1 MIFSKTPFRIS
12 FVGGGTDNL
21 KKQNF
26 KGQVISCTI
35 NKFIFVGMNKK
46 FDDKIR
52 FSYSK
57 TENVNHSKN
66 LKHEM
71 LRETFKYFNITKGF
85 EVVSIGDI
93 PSTGSGLGSSSSFL
107 VGLIKCINSIKNL
120 KLTRKKIAEIACH
133 IEINILKK
141 PIGMQDQY
149 SAAFGGLN
157 HIIFDKKNV
166 KVNKIKIS
174 KYRLKIFESNL
185 FLFYTNI
192 LRKSKSILKNVKKN
206 NNIKFL
212 KQIADLS
219 SKFKKTLTSGDLDN
233 IGKILNEG
241 WELKK
246 KLSKNT
252 SNSILDKMYD
262 YALKS
267 GASGGKLLGAGGG
280 GFFLF
285 YVPKKN
291 HKLFKKK
298 MRKYKLVNFNFS
310 KIENKNFNLA

>member
-35 NKFIFVGMNKK
+35 NKYIFVGMNRK
-46 FDDKIR
+46 FDNKIR

-57 TENVNHSKN
+57 TENVNHAKN

-71 LRETFKYFNITKGF
+71 LRETFKYFNITNGF
-85 EVVSIGDI
+85 EVVSVGDI

-107 VGLIKCINSIKNL
+107 VGLIKCINSFKNL
-120 KLTRKKIAEIACH
+120 KLTKKKIAEIACH

-157 HIIFDKKNV
+157 HIIFDRKMIKVKKIV
-166 KVNKIKIS
+166 IS
-174 KYRLKIFESNL
+174 KSRLKTFENNL

-192 LRKSKSILKNVKKN
+192 SRKSKSILKNVKK
-206 NNIKFL
+206 K
-212 KQIADLS
+212 
-219 SKFKKTLTSGDLDN
+219 
-233 IGKILNEG
+233 
-241 WELKK
+241 
-246 KLSKNT
+246 
-252 SNSILDKMYD
+252 
-262 YALKS
+262 
-267 GASGGKLLGAGGG
+267 
-280 GFFLF
+280 
-285 YVPKKN
+285 
-291 HKLFKKK
+291 
-298 MRKYKLVNFNFS
+298 
-310 KIENKNFNLA
+310 

>member
-26 KGQVISCTI
+26 KGQVVSCTI
-35 NKFIFVGMNKK
+35 NKYIFVGMNRK
-46 FDDKIR
+46 FDNKIR

-57 TENVNHSKN
+57 TENVNHAKN

-71 LRETFKYFNITKGF
+71 LRETFKYFNITNGF
-85 EVVSIGDI
+85 EVVSVGDI

-107 VGLIKCINSIKNL
+107 VGLIKCINSFKNL
-120 KLTRKKIAEIACH
+120 KLTKKKIAEIACH

-157 HIIFDKKNV
+157 HIIFDRKIIKVKK
-166 KVNKIKIS
+166 IIIS
-174 KYRLKIFESNL
+174 KNRLKTFENNL

-192 LRKSKSILKNVKKN
+192 SRKSKSILKNVKKN
-206 NNIKFL
+206 DNNKFL
-212 KQIADLS
+212 KQIANLS
-219 SKFKKTLTSGDLDN
+219 DKFQKVLKSGDLDN
-233 IGKILNEG
+233 IGKILDEG
-241 WELKK
+241 WNLKK

-252 SNSILDKMYD
+252 SNIILDKMYD
-262 YALKS
+262 YGLKS
-267 GASGGKLLGAGGG
+267 GANGGKLLGAGGG

-285 YVPKKN
+285 YVQKKN
-291 HKLFKKK
+291 QKIFKKK
-298 MRKYKLVNFNFS
+298 NEE
-310 KIENKNFNLA
+310 I

>member
-35 NKFIFVGMNKK
+35 NKFIYVGINKK
-46 FDDKIR
+46 FDEKIR
-52 FSYSK
+52 FSYSE
-57 TENVNHSKN
+57 TENVNHTKN

-85 EVVSIGDI
+85 EVVSVGDI

-166 KVNKIKIS
+166 KINKIKIS
-174 KYRLKIFESNL
+174 RYKLKIFESNL

-192 LRKSKSILKNVKKN
+192 SRKSKSILKNVKKN
-206 NNIKFL
+206 DNVKFL

-219 SKFKKTLTSGDLDN
+219 SKFKKVLTSGDLDN

-285 YVPKKN
+285 YVPQKN
-291 HKLFKKK
+291 HQFFKKK

-310 KIENKNFNLA
+310 EIENKNFNLA

>member
-21 KKQNF
+21 KNQNF

-35 NKFIFVGMNKK
+35 DKYIFVGINKK

-52 FSYSK
+52 FSYSR
-57 TENVNHSKN
+57 TENVNHSRN

-71 LRETFKYFNITKGF
+71 LRETFKYFKITKGL
-85 EVVSIGDI
+85 EVISVGDI

-107 VGLIKCINSIKNL
+107 VGLIKCINSFKKLNL
-120 KLTRKKIAEIACH
+120 TKKKIAEIACH

-157 HIIFDKKNV
+157 HITFDKKIIKV
-166 KVNKIKIS
+166 KKIIIPKR
-174 KYRLKIFESNL
+174 RLKTFESNL

-192 LRKSKSILKNVKKN
+192 SRKSATILKKVKKN
-206 NNIKFL
+206 NNTKFL
-212 KQIADLS
+212 KQIGNLS
-219 SKFKKTLTSGDLDN
+219 NKFKKELELGDLDN
-233 IGKILNEG
+233 LGKILHKG
-241 WELKK
+241 WMLKK

-252 SNSILDKMYD
+252 SNSVLDKMYD
-262 YALKS
+262 YGLKS
-267 GASGGKLLGAGGG
+267 GANGGKLLGAGGG

-291 HKLFKKK
+291 QKKFKKK
-298 MRKYKLVNFNFS
+298 MSKYKLIDFNFCDS
-310 KIENKNFNLA
+310 DEKIFKLA

>member
-35 NKFIFVGMNKK
+35 DKYIFVGMNRK
-46 FDDKIR
+46 FDNKIR

-85 EVVSIGDI
+85 EVVSVGDI

-107 VGLIKCINSIKNL
+107 VGLIKCISSFKNL
-120 KLTRKKIAEIACH
+120 NLTKKKIAEIACY

-157 HIIFDKKNV
+157 HIIFDGNIV
-166 KVNKIKIS
+166 KVNKILIPKS
-174 KYRLKIFESNL
+174 RLKTFESNL

-192 LRKSKSILKNVKKN
+192 SRKSKSILKNVKKN
-206 NNIKFL
+206 NNNKFL
-212 KQIADLS
+212 KKIADLS
-219 SKFKKTLTSGDLDN
+219 DKFKKVLKSGDLDN

-241 WELKK
+241 WTLKK

-285 YVPKKN
+285 YVPKNN
-291 HKLFKKK
+291 HKIFKKK
-298 MRKYKLVNFNFS
+298 MNKYKLVNFKFS
-310 KIENKNFNLA
+310 NVDKKIFNLA

>member
-35 NKFIFVGMNKK
+35 DKFIFVGMNKK

-57 TENVNHSKN
+57 TENVNNSKN

-71 LRETFKYFNITKGF
+71 LRETFKYFNISKGF
-85 EVVSIGDI
+85 EIVSVGDI
-93 PSTGSGLGSSSSFL
+93 PSSGSGLGSSSSFL

-157 HIIFDKKNV
+157 HIIFDEKIIKV
-166 KVNKIKIS
+166 KKIKIPRH
-174 KYRLKIFESNL
+174 RLKIFENNL

-192 LRKSKSILKNVKKN
+192 SRKSKSILKNVKKN
-206 NNIKFL
+206 NNINFL
-212 KQIADLS
+212 KQISNLTV
-219 SKFKKTLTSGDLDN
+219 KFKSVLISGDLDN

-241 WELKK
+241 WNLKK

-252 SNSILDKMYD
+252 SNSTLDEMYD
-262 YALKS
+262 YGLKS

-291 HKLFKKK
+291 HKIFKKQ
-298 MRKYKLVNFNFS
+298 MSKYKQVNFKFYEKN
-310 KIENKNFNLA
+310 NKNFNLA